1 MARERM
7 VTRTIESAKVEVMA
21 VDTVT
26 ADVRVLE
33 LICEPQKDNEKYLK
47 MLRKIHETDTMKLV
61 AVNKVELETQLY
73 GMSEVEF
80 LEHAR
85 KLPPR

>member
-1 MARERM
+1 MAKERM

-26 ADVRVLE
+26 ADARVLE
-33 LICEPQKDNEKYLK
+33 FICEPQKDNEKYLK
-47 MLRKIHETDTMKLV
+47 VLRKMHETDTMKLV

>member
-1 MARERM
+1 MARQRM
-7 VTRTIESAKVEVMA
+7 VTRTIESAKVEVMV

-26 ADVRVLE
+26 AGVTIIE
-33 LICEPQKDNEKYLK
+33 FICEPQNDTEKYLK
-47 MLRKIHETDTMKLV
+47 VLRKTHETDRMKLV

-80 LEHAR
+80 LEHAK